1 MLNYLS
7 AELWR
12 MTRRRSAL
20 LLWGIYLLLVFLIGL
35 TLRGTGAMTALENF
49 RNFML
54 MGIYLAFPLAD
65 WAIGGAV
72 RAGGLGN
79 EVSFGLSRSRIY
91 LGKLCSALLAGTVLF
106 LLTTVV
112 FFCGALAPAAL
123 LELSGDDRALVGA
136 GLGLSML
143 ISLPRY
149 LGAAALAC
157 MLLFSLRS
165 TGLGTVL
172 YFLYITLGELTLAT
186 VRVMNMGAVGALINR
201 LAEAV
206 RPFLLTSP
214 YFVYSNSGGALELG
228 NSWLAG
234 GGWLLLTTG
243 LGLALFRRREIR

>member
-12 MTRRRSAL
+12 MARRRSAL

-91 LGKLCSALLAGTVLF
+91 LGKLCSALLGLR
-106 LLTTVV
+106 
-112 FFCGALAPAAL
+112 PAS
-123 LELSGDDRALVGA
+123 EGQ
-136 GLGLSML
+136 
-143 ISLPRY
+143 
-149 LGAAALAC
+149 
-157 MLLFSLRS
+157 
-165 TGLGTVL
+165 
-172 YFLYITLGELTLAT
+172 
-186 VRVMNMGAVGALINR
+186 
-201 LAEAV
+201 AV
-206 RPFLLTSP
+206 RP
-214 YFVYSNSGGALELG
+214 
-228 NSWLAG
+228 AG
-234 GGWLLLTTG
+234 GDGPLPADHRG
-243 LGLALFRRREIR
+243 LFLRRPHPRRPAGAERG